1 MLNIKKIFK
10 RYLNT
15 LTNPEKFKKK
25 TRTKKKKKQE
35 QYTPNQSSINIIPIF
50 PKKYFVGQFCKI

>member
-25 TRTKKKKKQE
+25 TRTQKKKKK
-35 QYTPNQSSINIIPIF
+35 
-50 PKKYFVGQFCKI
+50 KKI